1 MAFWNTIKNL
11 RPEDVSRWE
20 KLDLNLIKYLDQL
33 ITTLGVTTWVIT
45 STYRTA
51 QENKDAGGSSNSRH
65 LTGKALDIVFKGID
79 PLHVVEVAKTMWP
92 GGIGVQY
99 PGGAIHL
106 DLRDTGLY
114 IFGEIVT
121 TVEGVVKK
129 SYVAYRQVLDLFLKK
144 KAITIGVLA
153 LLGIAWY
160 LWW

>member
-1 MAFWNTIKNL
+1 MGFWDTIKNL
-11 RPEDVSRWE
+11 RPQDVPRWE
-20 KLDLNLIKYLDQL
+20 KLNLDLIRNLDQL
-33 ITTLGVTTWVIT
+33 ITRLGATTWVIT
-45 STYRTA
+45 STFRTPE
-51 QENKDAGGSSNSRH
+51 ENKAVGGSPTSRH
-65 LTGKALDIVFKGID
+65 LTGNAVDIVFRGVD

-114 IFGEIVT
+114 VFGEIVE
-121 TVEGVVKK
+121 VVGGVVKK
-129 SYVAYRQVLDLFLKK
+129 SYVAFQQVLDLFVKK
-144 KAITIGVLA
+144 KAVAIGVIA